1 MSRDRP
7 QPLFNLGVLGRRA
20 AGPDPQRVSPGATR
34 DVRRPLQI
42 TIEPIRQPEEAYDAP
57 VRPPAARRA
66 ASAGAIS
73 TGSAAHSRSTS
84 TTRWEPGMPL
94 PPPPPGPPPQSQSR
108 SQSLSRTPDPI
119 VSPPTRRPQAIS
131 TLGPIPPTPAGW
143 FDEDITLRGR
153 SPNRGLQIDTAA
165 AAATPPPIEVNSGGN
180 SGGHSSGLSGGS
192 SGGGLS
198 RAPAVRGE
206 PRSIRER
213 RSESRTGKKIS
224 MDIPSNPNITWT
236 ETVTPSDITVPPM
249 TVLGRRP
256 TIAKSTPRSGRSFGA
271 DTPNSA
277 RTGGTS
283 TPILSV
289 LHTESRGSTPRPN
302 GSGRLEAP
310 TPPFSPDNYQV
321 SYQNDSS
328 MIPPRS
334 LPTPPPQARRSITS
348 PLSLDDGMPPPLS
361 PRRTPVRSS
370 TQQSFP
376 QQPSPSDFS
385 REAIQRHDD
394 FAQKEAAATTDE
406 ERVRLFADFIV
417 TESRIRRERYAFAID
432 AMGSEILELT
442 RDLFRPYSKTQKE
455 TMRRESINGYTSR
468 RSSSR
473 EPEHSERV
481 GKPLSLHIDSQD
493 SSRPGSS
500 SSGLPSSSPA
510 HPDSAYYSKD
520 AYRPSLSPI
529 AASMAASEV
538 NDDGSSRGR
547 PSARWWEMGLSGPQS
562 PGAKIERSKRESKY
576 MGIPREAQ
584 ESLQWES
591 SGPPSS
597 TEPTVAGP
605 SSQTSYTSYGPNE
618 YPPEKVGWYDD
629 MTSPPLGKT
638 PTSAAFRPYSPVP
651 PATPNPKHLDVS
663 RLVTLP
669 PPYPRHHPAVNN
681 NHPDLTSIRTA
692 VRALTDYAEVEATK
706 ESFATTDDQT
716 RAEAAGA
723 AAQRRQNLRAK
734 IQRDIEQGGMSYAD
748 AAKLEEES
756 RTSEAETSKAE
767 AKASFEEFQ
776 KVVVAPVNDLLMKRV
791 HEATK
796 LFSELQS
803 QLFVDAQQQNPNGPQ
818 EEGDEQP
825 ELLEKLTLLKW
836 IFEAREGLHRE
847 VYDLLSDRNER
858 YKDMVIESYRLSRN
872 DAKVANAEKFFAAD
886 GRKRKLE
893 YETEALTRTVEFM
906 DVIETNVVR
915 GVEVQLG
922 AFWDIAPSLRQII
935 EKVPKDLTREFGV
948 VIPREE
954 YEENPEYTQFPLQYL
969 YHLLEHGEKSTYQF
983 IESQINLL
991 CLLHEVKSAVAAAR
1005 GRVEEAEG
1013 AEGQEAAVREGIE
1026 SEERRLTDDLK
1037 EKVRCVEELWGS
1049 AIGQEFDSVKERVK
1063 LFLMDEGGWEGVENL
1078 E

>member
-1 MSRDRP
+1 M
-7 QPLFNLGVLGRRA
+7 QGV
-20 AGPDPQRVSPGATR
+20 
-34 DVRRPLQI
+34 
-42 TIEPIRQPEEAYDAP
+42 
-57 VRPPAARRA
+57 
-66 ASAGAIS
+66 
-73 TGSAAHSRSTS
+73 
-84 TTRWEPGMPL
+84 
-94 PPPPPGPPPQSQSR
+94 
-108 SQSLSRTPDPI
+108 
-119 VSPPTRRPQAIS
+119 
-131 TLGPIPPTPAGW
+131 
-143 FDEDITLRGR
+143 
-153 SPNRGLQIDTAA
+153 
-165 AAATPPPIEVNSGGN
+165 
-180 SGGHSSGLSGGS
+180 
-192 SGGGLS
+192 
-198 RAPAVRGE
+198 
-206 PRSIRER
+206 
-213 RSESRTGKKIS
+213 
-224 MDIPSNPNITWT
+224 
-236 ETVTPSDITVPPM
+236 
-249 TVLGRRP
+249 
-256 TIAKSTPRSGRSFGA
+256 

-283 TPILSV
+283 TPTLSA
-289 LHTESRGSTPRPN
+289 LNAESRGSTPRPN
-302 GSGRLEAP
+302 GSARLEAP

-321 SYQNDSS
+321 SYQNDSL
-328 MIPPRS
+328 MIPPKS
-334 LPTPPPQARRSITS
+334 LPTPPPQGRRSITS
-348 PLSLDDGMPPPLS
+348 PLSHGNGMPPPLS
-361 PRRTPVRSS
+361 PRRTPVRST
-370 TQQSFP
+370 TQQS
-376 QQPSPSDFS
+376 SPADFS
-385 REAIQRHDD
+385 SEAIQRHDD
-394 FAQKEAAATTDE
+394 FALKEAAATTDE

-417 TESRIRRERYAFAID
+417 TESRIRRERYASAID

-442 RDLFRPYSKTQKE
+442 RDLFRPYSKAQKE
-455 TMRRESINGYTSR
+455 AMQKESMNGYPSR
-468 RSSSR
+468 HSSN
-473 EPEHSERV
+473 EPGHLERN
-481 GKPLSLHIDSQD
+481 GKLPSLHVDSQD

-500 SSGLPSSSPA
+500 SSGLPSSSPSR
-510 HPDSAYYSKD
+510 PDSAYYSKD
-520 AYRPSLSPI
+520 AFKPSLSPI
-529 AASMAASEV
+529 AASMAASEA

-547 PSARWWEMGLSGPQS
+547 PSARWWELGLSGPQS

-576 MGIPREAQ
+576 MGVPREAR
-584 ESLQWES
+584 ESLQWEG

-605 SSQTSYTSYGPNE
+605 SSQTSYTTYGLNE

-629 MTSPPLGKT
+629 MTSPPHGKT
-638 PTSAAFRPYSPVP
+638 PTSAAFRPNSPVP

-692 VRALTDYAEVEATK
+692 VRTLTDYAEVEATK
-706 ESFATTDDQT
+706 ESFTTIDDQT
-716 RAEAAGA
+716 RAEAASI

-734 IQRDIEQGGMSYAD
+734 IQRDIEAGSMSYAD

-756 RTSEAETSKAE
+756 RTSEAEASKAE

-776 KVVVAPVNDLLMKRV
+776 KAVVAPVNDLLMNRV
-791 HEATK
+791 HQATK

-847 VYDLLSDRNER
+847 VYDLLSDRNDR
-858 YKDMVIESYRLSRN
+858 YKDMVIESYRMSRN
-872 DAKVANAEKFFAAD
+872 DAKVANAEKFFASD

-906 DVIETNVVR
+906 DVIESNVVR
-915 GVEVQLG
+915 GVEAQLG

-935 EKVPKDLTREFGV
+935 EKVPKNLSREFGI

-954 YEENPEYTQFPLQYL
+954 YEENPEYTEFPLQYL
-969 YHLLEHGEKSTYQF
+969 YHLLQHGEKSTYQF

-991 CLLHEVKSAVAAAR
+991 CLLHEVKSAVATAR

-1013 AEGQEAAVREGIE
+1013 AEGQEAALRKGME

-1063 LFLMDEGGWEGVENL
+1063 QFLMEEGGWEGVENQV
-1078 E
+1078 

>member
-1 MSRDRP
+1 
-7 QPLFNLGVLGRRA
+7 
-20 AGPDPQRVSPGATR
+20 
-34 DVRRPLQI
+34 
-42 TIEPIRQPEEAYDAP
+42 
-57 VRPPAARRA
+57 
-66 ASAGAIS
+66 
-73 TGSAAHSRSTS
+73 
-84 TTRWEPGMPL
+84 MPL

-108 SQSLSRTPDPI
+108 SQSLNRTPEPVI
-119 VSPPTRRPQAIS
+119 SPPTRRPHAIS
-131 TLGPIPPTPAGW
+131 RLGPIPPTPAGW
-143 FDEDITLRGR
+143 VDEDIASRGR

-165 AAATPPPIEVNSGGN
+165 AAATPPPVEVNSEGNSGGSSGGNPGGDSGGNSGGN
-180 SGGHSSGLSGGS
+180 SGGHSSGLSGGG

-213 RSESRTGKKIS
+213 RSESRTGKKMS
-224 MDIPSNPNITWT
+224 MEIPSNPNTTWT

-256 TIAKSTPRSGRSFGA
+256 TITKSTPRSGRSFGA
-271 DTPNSA
+271 DTPNSV

-283 TPILSV
+283 TPILSG

-310 TPPFSPDNYQV
+310 TPPFSPDNYQGP
-321 SYQNDSS
+321 YQNDSP

-334 LPTPPPQARRSITS
+334 LPTPPPQGRRSITS
-348 PLSLDDGMPPPLS
+348 PLSHDDGMPPPLS

-370 TQQSFP
+370 TQQSSP
-376 QQPSPSDFS
+376 QQPSPADFS
-385 REAIQRHDD
+385 SEAIQRHDD
-394 FAQKEAAATTDE
+394 FAQKEAAAATDE

-417 TESRIRRERYAFAID
+417 TESRIRRERYASAID

-442 RDLFRPYSKTQKE
+442 RDLFRPYSRTQKE
-455 TMRRESINGYTSR
+455 VMQRESMHSYLSR

-473 EPEHSERV
+473 EPELLERS
-481 GKPLSLHIDSQD
+481 GKPPSLHIDSQD

-500 SSGLPSSSPA
+500 SGLPPSSPA
-510 HPDSAYYSKD
+510 HPDAAYYSKD
-520 AYRPSLSPI
+520 AFKPSLSPI
-529 AASMAASEV
+529 AASMATSSA
-538 NDDGSSRGR
+538 NDGGSSRGR
-547 PSARWWEMGLSGPQS
+547 PSARWWELGLSGPQS

-591 SGPPSS
+591 GGPPSS
-597 TEPTVAGP
+597 TEPAAAEP

-618 YPPEKVGWYDD
+618 YPPEKVGRCDD
-629 MTSPPLGKT
+629 VTSPPLGKT

-692 VRALTDYAEVEATK
+692 VRALTDYAEVKATK
-706 ESFATTDDQT
+706 ESFNTTDNQT
-716 RAEAAGA
+716 RAEAATA

-734 IQRDIEQGGMSYAD
+734 IQRDIEQGSMSYAD

-776 KVVVAPVNDLLMKRV
+776 KAVVAPVNDLLMKRV

-847 VYDLLSDRNER
+847 VYDLLSDRNDR
-858 YKDMVIESYRLSRN
+858 YKDMVIESYRLTRN
-872 DAKVANAEKFFAAD
+872 DAKVANAEKFFVSD

-922 AFWDIAPSLRQII
+922 AFWDIAPSLCQII
-935 EKVPKDLTREFGV
+935 EKVPKPLSREFGI

-969 YHLLEHGEKSTYQF
+969 YHLLEHSEKSTYQF

-1063 LFLMDEGGWEGVENL
+1063 LFLMDEGGWEGVENQ